1 MIPIFIV
8 RLNIELAY
16 VHYVNEE
23 AKARRELVLKALD
36 GPAAKSIKEIAEET
50 NLSVR
55 QVNGILNSLVKKGE
69 VEVDWNEDTKVY
81 TKGKRI

>member
-8 RLNIELAY
+8 RPNIEFAY
-16 VHYVNEE
+16 VQYVNEE
-23 AKARRELVLKALD
+23 AKARRELVIKALD
-36 GPAAKSIKEIAEET
+36 GPAAKSIKQIAEET

-69 VEVDWNEDTKVY
+69 VEIDWNEDTRVY
-81 TKGKRI
+81 TKGK